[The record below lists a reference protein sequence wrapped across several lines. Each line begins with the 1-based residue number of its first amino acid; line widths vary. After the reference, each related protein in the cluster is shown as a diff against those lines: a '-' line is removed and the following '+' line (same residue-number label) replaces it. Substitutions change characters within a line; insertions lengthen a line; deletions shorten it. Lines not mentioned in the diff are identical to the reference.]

1 MREGVEQRGY
11 WGAWGNEGYREDWGV
26 PRAVWG
32 GWYREGFVTMGQWG
46 TGAPDQRGSGVTEGL
61 WVPMRDGGVWGS
73 HSPGPP
79 RAAKGPAPH
88 LRRSGGAA
96 TVKTM
101 LLEWCRARTRGYAVS
116 AG

>member
-1 MREGVEQRGY
+1 
-11 WGAWGNEGYREDWGV
+11 
-26 PRAVWG
+26 
-32 GWYREGFVTMGQWG
+32 
-46 TGAPDQRGSGVTEGL
+46 
-61 WVPMRDGGVWGS
+61 MRDGGVWGS

-101 LLEWCRARTRGYAVS
+101 LLEWCRARTRGYPVS
-116 AG
+116 AAGGQREGPVGGPGVA